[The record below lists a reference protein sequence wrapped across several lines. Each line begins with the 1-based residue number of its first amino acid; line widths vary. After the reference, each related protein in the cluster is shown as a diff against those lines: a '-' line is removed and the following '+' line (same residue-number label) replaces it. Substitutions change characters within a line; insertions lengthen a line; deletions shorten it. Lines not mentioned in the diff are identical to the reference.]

1 MAGSV
6 SQQHSLKSMIKSFLF
21 FFLIFFFDLRK
32 GTCVRIRHVLILE
45 KEKTKTKKIIKN
57 CGNFLF
63 IFYCI
68 FTFGENI
75 LIYFKISKTVK
86 RIVILFIY
94 LMLDCFIF
102 IYLPMENIFS
112 FIFICLEKI
121 FYFSLKVK

>member
-21 FFLIFFFDLRK
+21 FIFIFIFYLRK
-32 GTCVRIRHVLILE
+32 GTCVRILHVLILE
-45 KEKTKTKKIIKN
+45 KEKIKTKKLLKIVVIF
-57 CGNFLF
+57 CLF
-63 IFYCI
+63 CL
-68 FTFGENI
+68 FTFRENI

>member
-21 FFLIFFFDLRK
+21 FFLIFIFDLRK
-32 GTCVRIRHVLILE
+32 GTCVRILHVLI
-45 KEKTKTKKIIKN
+45 KTKKLLKIVV
-57 CGNFLF
+57 
-63 IFYCI
+63 IFCL
-68 FTFGENI
+68 FTFRENI

>member
-21 FFLIFFFDLRK
+21 FIFIFIFDLRK
-32 GTCVRIRHVLILE
+32 GTCVRILHVLILE
-45 KEKTKTKKIIKN
+45 KEKIKTKKLLKIVV
-57 CGNFLF
+57 
-63 IFYCI
+63 IFCL

>member
-21 FFLIFFFDLRK
+21 FIFIFIFDLRK
-32 GTCVRIRHVLILE
+32 GTCVRILHVLILE
-45 KEKTKTKKIIKN
+45 KEKIKTKKLLKIVVIF
-57 CGNFLF
+57 CLF
-63 IFYCI
+63 CL

-102 IYLPMENIFS
+102 I
-112 FIFICLEKI
+112 
-121 FYFSLKVK
+121 

>member
-1 MAGSV
+1 MPMAGSV

-21 FFLIFFFDLRK
+21 FIFIFIFDLRK
-32 GTCVRIRHVLILE
+32 GTCVRILHVLILE
-45 KEKTKTKKIIKN
+45 KEKIKTKKLLKIVV
-57 CGNFLF
+57 
-63 IFYCI
+63 IFCL

>member
-6 SQQHSLKSMIKSFLF
+6 SQQHSLKSMIKSFF
-21 FFLIFFFDLRK
+21 IFIFIFIFDLRK
-32 GTCVRIRHVLILE
+32 GTCVRILHVLILE
-45 KEKTKTKKIIKN
+45 KEKIKTKKLLKIVVIF
-57 CGNFLF
+57 CLF
-63 IFYCI
+63 CL
-68 FTFGENI
+68 FTFRENI